1 MDKTFRELQQ
11 TFRRVNPHVL
21 RLWRWHLGWVM
32 SVFPPVSGKIAVLTH
47 TGRKSGLRRQTP
59 LNYAVIDGD
68 VWLTGN
74 RAAEWVR
81 NVQADPD
88 VEVWLPLR
96 RPRTGVVVE
105 HLPVDDAHVEQYRRV
120 LLASG
125 FAATAFAGIRPRR
138 ASVAELLAHGAE
150 YHLLRM
156 HRGEPVPRS
165 RRATA

>member
-11 TFRRVNPHVL
+11 TFRRMNPHVL
-21 RLWRWHLGWVM
+21 RMWRWHLGWVM
-32 SVFPPVSGKIAVLTH
+32 SIFPPVSGKIAVLTH

-81 NVQADPD
+81 NVEADPD

-105 HLPVDDAHVEQYRRV
+105 NVPVDAAHVEQYRRV
-120 LLASG
+120 LVAAG
-125 FAATAFAGIRPRR
+125 FAAVAFAGIRPRR
-138 ASVAELLAHGAE
+138 ATVEQLLENGAE
-150 YHLLRM
+150 YHVLRIR
-156 HRGEPVPRS
+156 RGEPVPR
-165 RRATA
+165 RRGPAA